1 MKGSENMLM
10 AVKNLSSNKIRSFLT
25 MLGVIIG
32 VAAVIDMVALGQ
44 GAQQKIT
51 SNITAMGSNLVMVF
65 PGSGGHGRSGGS
77 FGGGQP
83 LTNDLLP
90 TIQDSSLHI
99 ALIAPE
105 ARGNL
110 MLRVGATSMDSS
122 IIGCTIPYF
131 QMRNYQVDEGR
142 AFDESEVSR
151 RRRVAVIG
159 SYVAQ
164 QLFPGTDPL
173 GQDINVGVV
182 RFQIIG
188 ILKEKGQSG
197 FTNSDNLVMVPF
209 TTAQQRIFGNQNVST
224 FYVQAD
230 EPSNVDAVYNDIN
243 AALLEKFKDSNK
255 YTVRNQAEILSTV
268 QETTKTFTLLLAG
281 IAAVSLLVGGI
292 GIMNIMLVSVTE
304 RIKEIGIRKAIG
316 AQKSEILSL
325 FLIEAVALSL
335 IGGFIGISLGWGF
348 AVLISKFSGWPAVV
362 SPASILIS
370 FGFSILVGLFFGG
383 YPAYK
388 AAGLHPIEALR
399 HE

>member
-1 MKGSENMLM
+1 MKVSENMLM

-44 GAQQKIT
+44 GAQQQVTK
-51 SNITAMGSNLVMVF
+51 NITAMGSNLVTVF
-65 PGSGGHGRSGGS
+65 SGMGGRGGS
-77 FGGGQP
+77 FGGGKP
-83 LTNDLLP
+83 LTNSILP
-90 TIQDSSLHI
+90 VIQDSSFHI
-99 ALIAPE
+99 AAIAPE

-110 MLRVGATSMDSS
+110 VLRVGANSMDSS
-122 IIGCTIPYF
+122 VIGCTLPYF
-131 QMRNYQVDEGR
+131 QIRNYQIAEGR
-142 AFDESEVSR
+142 IFDDSEINR

-159 SYVAQ
+159 SYIAE
-164 QLFPGTDPL
+164 QLFSGSDPL

-188 ILKEKGQSG
+188 VLKEKGQSG
-197 FTNSDNLVMVPF
+197 FNNSDNLVIVPI
-209 TTAQQRIFGNQNVST
+209 TTAQQRIYGNQNLGAV
-224 FYVQAD
+224 YIQAD
-230 EPSNVDAVYNDIN
+230 DAAHVDTVYNDVT
-243 AALLEKFKDSNK
+243 AALLEEFKDPDQF
-255 YTVRNQAEILSTV
+255 TVRNQAEILSAV

-304 RIKEIGIRKAIG
+304 RIREIGIRKAIG
-316 AQKSEILSL
+316 AQKSEILGL
-325 FLIEAVALSL
+325 FLIEAVSLSL
-335 IGGFIGISLGWGF
+335 IGGFIGISLGWLF
-348 AVLISKFSGWPAVV
+348 AMVISKFSGWPTVV
-362 SPASILIS
+362 SPVSILIS

>member
-1 MKGSENMLM
+1 MKVSENALM
-10 AVKNLSSNKIRSFLT
+10 AIKNLSANKIRSFLT

-44 GAQQKIT
+44 GAQQKVT
-51 SNITAMGSNLVMVF
+51 SNISAMGSNLIMVF
-65 PGSGGHGRSGGS
+65 SGTGGRRGGS
-77 FGGGQP
+77 FGGGKP
-83 LTNDLLP
+83 LTNDILP
-90 TIQDSSLHI
+90 TIEDSSFHI
-99 ALIAPE
+99 AQIASE
-105 ARGNL
+105 VRSSQT
-110 MLRVGATSMDSS
+110 LRVGANSMTSS
-122 IIGCTIPYF
+122 ITGCTISYF
-131 QMRNYQVDEGR
+131 KMRNYQVDEGR
-142 AFDESEVSR
+142 IFDDSEVSR

-164 QLFPGTDPL
+164 ELFPGSDPL

-188 ILKEKGQSG
+188 VLKEKGQSG
-197 FTNSDNLVMVPF
+197 FSNNDNIVIVPL
-209 TTAQQRIFGNQNVST
+209 TTAQQRILGNQNLDT
-224 FYVQAD
+224 IYLQAD
-230 EPSNVDAVYNDIN
+230 DPNNVDTLYNDVY
-243 AALLEKFKDSNK
+243 AALLKKLKETDKF
-255 YTVRNQAEILSTV
+255 TVRNQAEILSTM

-316 AQKSEILSL
+316 AQKNEILGL
-325 FLIEAVALSL
+325 FLIEAVSLSL
-335 IGGFIGISLGWGF
+335 IGGFIGISLGWLF
-348 AVLISKFSGWPAVV
+348 ALIISKFSGWPTVV
-362 SPASILIS
+362 SPTSIIVS